1 MSRLTK
7 SPARRRAAA
16 LGAFVSLGAVA
27 LAGGAASAA
36 SGDLDPGFGG
46 AGHGRVE
53 FDLGCG
59 TTVFQGLAVQPG
71 GGIVS
76 VGLASA
82 DGGVTSDAVAY
93 RLHADGTPDAGFGR
107 VTLPGPSD
115 VNEVARAAVAQ
126 PDGKVVVA
134 GDVTDANGNRDIGV
148 WRLTSAG
155 ALDTSFGSNG
165 LVTYGRNDADEEAF
179 GLALDPQGRPVV
191 AGLRIG
197 FDLDIAVLRL
207 TPEGVPDPTFDNGQP
222 IFAPLH
228 TGTDLAQSVA
238 VQPDGQILVAG
249 TYAGAVNPVL
259 RITPGTATTDAV
271 LDPGFGGG
279 DGIAEVPGTIPLNDP
294 DVAVGAAGKVLL
306 LGQVAAGGGAVDG
319 TVVRLTSSGAVDD
332 SFGSATGAHIA
343 VSSGLTSPQSMTMLS
358 HGEVA
363 VLGYAGGG
371 RSFVAKLLATGA
383 PDPAMGPGGI
393 RILPGVTTGSSA
405 GVAALPDGRI
415 VVVGN
420 ADDSTG
426 VAYRLLGDFVAPS
439 CAGKKATIVG
449 TKAPDHLVGTGRAD
463 VIAGLGGEDTIT
475 GLGKGDIVCGGH
487 GADGIVGGAGADH
500 LYGQAGRDTLSG
512 GKGGDKLVGGPGHD
526 TLKGGPG
533 RDTLTP

>member
-53 FDLGCG
+53 FDLG
-59 TTVFQGLAVQPG
+59 VPANLQGVAVQLD

-76 VGLASA
+76 VGTTTAIA
-82 DGGVTSDAVAY
+82 TTDAVAY
-93 RLHADGTPDAGFGR
+93 RLRPDGTPDFRWAGVR
-107 VTLPGPSD
+107 LPGPSD
-115 VNEVARAAVAQ
+115 ADEAATSAVVQ
-126 PDGKVVVA
+126 PGGKVVVA
-134 GDVTDANGNRDIGV
+134 GDVTDANGHRDIGV

-165 LVTYGRNDADEEAF
+165 LVTYGRNDEDETA
-179 GLALDPQGRPVV
+179 LDVALDPRGRIIV
-191 AGLRIG
+191 AGLRTA
-197 FDLDIAVLRL
+197 LDADITVLRL
-207 TPEGVPDPTFDNGQP
+207 TPQGAVDPTFNNGLP
-222 IFAPLH
+222 VFAPVH
-228 TGTDLAQSVA
+228 PGPDLARSVA
-238 VQPDGQILVAG
+238 VQADGEILVSG
-249 TYAGAVNPVL
+249 FYAGASNPVL
-259 RITPGTATTDAV
+259 RVTPGTATTDAV

-279 DGIAEVPGTIPLNDP
+279 DGIAEVPDILPEVVP
-294 DVAVGAAGKVLL
+294 DVAVGADGKILL

-343 VSSGLTSPQSMTMLS
+343 VSSGLTSPQSMTVLS

-487 GADGIVGGAGADH
+487 GADTIVGGAGADH